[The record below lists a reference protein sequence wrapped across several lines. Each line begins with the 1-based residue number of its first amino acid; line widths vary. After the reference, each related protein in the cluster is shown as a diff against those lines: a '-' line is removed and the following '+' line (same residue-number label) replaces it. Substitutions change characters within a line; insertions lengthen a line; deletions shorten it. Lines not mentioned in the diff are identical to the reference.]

1 MQEAVKTMLAAD
13 ARTRP
18 SPRDWVYV
26 NNFAKPDQPIA
37 IELPSGRAPGFKEAM
52 RKLIEDLKI
61 AAPAAFQSEDYQTRR
76 SAIDEAFQ
84 KKQFEAFSGLREKAG
99 EKAILLLRTP
109 VGFALAPSEN
119 GQVVPPDEFNAWPE
133 AETPAS
139 AGRHRGARNGP
150 RTDRPSDPAMGQ
162 AAARRRARAQSGNRQ
177 IRGRPF
183 DRGSRGRLRRSSTRR
198 PAHRYGSRRPD
209 RERADVRRPERRREG
224 ETGEPLQWT
233 AFDRY
238 EVNVLIAQNGAAG
251 APVVEELHPTLGNL
265 IGRIDYVS
273 SHGVLMTNFRLIK
286 PGAIHRASGGYL
298 LIDARSLL
306 IEPFSWTALKRA
318 LRRGEVVIED
328 VGRFLGLTST
338 VSLEPDPIPLQ
349 VKVVLLGDRLL
360 YFLLS
365 AFDPDLGEHFK
376 ILADFEDDLARN
388 PENEAIFA
396 RLVGSLAHRD
406 GLRALDREATARVV
420 EHAARLA
427 AHSGK
432 LSLRVNDLREALIE
446 ADLCAREAKRDL
458 VARADVER
466 ALHARERRASRLR
479 DRMQEAILERV
490 ALIATEGVRVGQ
502 VNGLS
507 VIEIGGFAFGR
518 PTRITCQ
525 TRPGGGKVVDIERE
539 VELGGPIHSK
549 GVLIL
554 SGFLA
559 GRYALD
565 TPMSLFASLVF
576 EQSYGGVEGDSASS
590 AELYALLS
598 ALADAPLRQDLA
610 VTGSVNQHGDVQAIG
625 GANEKI
631 EGFFDICNARGLTGT
646 QGVLIPAANVQ
657 HLMLREDVVKA
668 CADGRFAVYP
678 IATIDEGVAL
688 LTGLEAGKRQAD
700 GAFPPGSVNRR
711 AEDRL
716 RAFADIRK
724 NFGKEAASPAQNGE
738 QSAMTSAPLG
748 FKRMVLGLHQGA
760 PRRATA
766 LAVEFAQLFDIELL
780 GLFIE
785 DAGLRHLAGMPF
797 AREISSLGGGWR
809 RIEPARAT
817 RELDLAAGSAE
828 RQFVEAARAL
838 ERRQFEIV
846 RACAAEALAATLRS
860 GDIVAIGAP
869 VAAAERAAEPF
880 ASLLEAA
887 FGSSAAVMLA
897 PARLARSAG
906 PIVAIAAGP
915 DDPSIAAA
923 AAIAEA
929 AGEQLVV
936 VDLASGR
943 GGRVAGGAARG
954 RAPSSPSPTTPCPRR
969 CKV

>member
-1 MQEAVKTMLAAD
+1 MDDAHQVAGPKALPADQLYRACDLTRFAFASTADLESIDGLVGQARAFEAVGFAAKVDKKGFNLFVIGPNSVGMQEAVKSMLAAD

-18 SPRDWVYV
+18 SPPDWVYV
-26 NNFAKPDQPIA
+26 NNFAKPDQPVA

-52 RKLIEDLKI
+52 HKLIEDLKI

-109 VGFALAPSEN
+109 VGFALAPSQN

-133 AETPAS
+133 PKRKQTQADIEALETDLERIVRQIPQWDKQRRDDVRALNRET
-139 AGRHRGARNGP
+139 AKFAVDHLIEEV
-150 RTDRPSDPAMGQ
+150 
-162 AAARRRARAQSGNRQ
+162 AAAFADIPRVAQH
-177 IRGRPF
+177 I
-183 DRGSRGRLRRSSTRR
+183 DTV
-198 PAHRYGSRRPD
+198 
-209 RERADVRRPERRREG
+209 RADLIENVPMFVARSDGGEG
-224 ETGEPLQWT
+224 ATDEPLQKT

-238 EVNVLIAQNGAAG
+238 EVNDLIAQSGAVG
-251 APVVEELHPTLGNL
+251 APLVEELHPTLGNL

-286 PGAIHRASGGYL
+286 PGSIHRASGGYL
-298 LIDARSLL
+298 LVDARSLL
-306 IEPFSWTALKRA
+306 IEPYSWTALKRA
-318 LRRGEVVIED
+318 LRRGEVAIED

-338 VSLEPDPIPLQ
+338 VSLEPDPIPFQ
-349 VKVVLLGDRLL
+349 AKVVLFGDRLL

-365 AFDPDLGEHFK
+365 AADPELGEHFK
-376 ILADFEDDLARN
+376 VLADFEDDLARS

-396 RLVGSLAHRD
+396 RLVGSLARRD
-406 GLRALDREATARVV
+406 GLRALDAPATARVV

-446 ADLCAREAKRDL
+446 ADLCAREAKREL
-458 VARADVER
+458 VARADMES
-466 ALHARERRASRLR
+466 ALQARASRASRIR
-479 DRMQEAILERV
+479 DRAQEAILERV
-490 ALIATEGVRVGQ
+490 ALIATEGARVGQ

-507 VIEIGGFAFGR
+507 VVEIGGFAFGS

-539 VELGGPIHSK
+539 VALGGPIHSK

-598 ALADAPLRQDLA
+598 ALAEAPLRQDLA

-631 EGFFDICNARGLTGT
+631 EGFFDICSARGLTGT
-646 QGVLIPAANVQ
+646 QGVLIPASNVQ

-678 IATIDEGVAL
+678 IAAIDEGIAL
-688 LTGLEAGKRQAD
+688 LTGLEAGQRQAD

-724 NFGKEAASPAQNGE
+724 NFGKDG
-738 QSAMTSAPLG
+738 
-748 FKRMVLGLHQGA
+748 
-760 PRRATA
+760 
-766 LAVEFAQLFDIELL
+766 
-780 GLFIE
+780 
-785 DAGLRHLAGMPF
+785 
-797 AREISSLGGGWR
+797 
-809 RIEPARAT
+809 
-817 RELDLAAGSAE
+817 
-828 RQFVEAARAL
+828 
-838 ERRQFEIV
+838 
-846 RACAAEALAATLRS
+846 
-860 GDIVAIGAP
+860 
-869 VAAAERAAEPF
+869 
-880 ASLLEAA
+880 
-887 FGSSAAVMLA
+887 
-897 PARLARSAG
+897 
-906 PIVAIAAGP
+906 
-915 DDPSIAAA
+915 
-923 AAIAEA
+923 
-929 AGEQLVV
+929 
-936 VDLASGR
+936 
-943 GGRVAGGAARG
+943 GGAAQGGEG
-954 RAPSSPSPTTPCPRR
+954 RR
-969 CKV
+969 